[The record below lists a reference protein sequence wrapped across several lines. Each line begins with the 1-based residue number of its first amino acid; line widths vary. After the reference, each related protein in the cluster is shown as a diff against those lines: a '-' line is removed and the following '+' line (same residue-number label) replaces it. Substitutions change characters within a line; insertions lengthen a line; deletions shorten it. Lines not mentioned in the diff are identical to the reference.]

1 MPKIYVTYKTRQN
14 IKFNYL
20 VPTKYKKVSD
30 PAILIYYLTF
40 PLWTHSLSPS
50 NRAKQM
56 CQKNFFSKKIVKSF
70 RSSRLTLTNTEH
82 HLFFETS
89 LRKNF
94 ENQIEWLG
102 K

>member
-40 PLWTHSLSPS
+40 PLWTHSLPPS

-56 CQKNFFSKKIVKSF
+56 CQKKIQKIVKSF
-70 RSSRLTLTNTEH
+70 RSFRLTLTNTEH

-94 ENQIEWLG
+94 ENEID
-102 K
+102 